1 MEDRE
6 EFFRDKED
14 SSESSMVDD
23 SHCVTVSLP
32 NATDITQKHP
42 HLYR

>member
-23 SHCVTVSLP
+23 SHCDTVSLP